1 MLRLITNM
9 NKYMTYED
17 RLDRMRDHGGDDE
30 TDWEENTHWAKS
42 KQREED
48 RELRDSER
56 FDR

>member
-17 RLDRMRDHGGDDE
+17 RLDRMRDHGDDE
-30 TDWEENTHWAKS
+30 NDWEENTHWAKS

>member
-1 MLRLITNM
+1 
-9 NKYMTYED
+9 MTYED
-17 RLDRMRDHGGDDE
+17 RLDRMRDHGDDE

>member
-17 RLDRMRDHGGDDE
+17 RLDRMRDHGDDE